1 MRFRLQRFISQLV
14 LSPSV
19 ALVAVFLY
27 GFIGWTVA
35 ISTTNSKASPR
46 FDQFVGLDQYA
57 RLFDTPR
64 WNVAFSNMF
73 LFGFLFLVVTIGLG
87 LLIAILIDQRIRF
100 EGFFRSIVMY
110 PMAMSFVVTGVVWQ
124 WLLSPT
130 LGIQPLVNGWGWESF
145 AIDWLVN
152 PSTVIWA
159 LVIAAFWQGCGMAMA
174 LFLAGLR
181 GVDEDIWKAA
191 AVDGIPAW
199 RVYVFIVIPMLAP
212 VFLTVV
218 VLLSLSIVRA
228 FDLVVALTNGGPGV
242 SSDLPSVF
250 MFDMAFRRTN
260 LGLSAASAVVM
271 LGTVLAILI
280 PYLYVETRERA

>member
-1 MRFRLQRFISQLV
+1 MRFRIQRFVSQLV

-19 ALVAVFLY
+19 PLVVIFLY
-27 GFIGWTVA
+27 GFIAWTAA
-35 ISTTNSKASPR
+35 ISTTNSKAVPK
-46 FDQFVGLDQYA
+46 FDRFVGFGHYV
-57 RLFDTPR
+57 RLFRMPR

-130 LGIQPLVNGWGWESF
+130 LGVRAVVNGLGWESF
-145 AIDWLVN
+145 TIDW
-152 PSTVIWA
+152 PSNSGTVIWA
-159 LVIAAFWQGCGMAMA
+159 LVVAAFWRGRGLAMA

-181 GVDEDIWKAA
+181 GIDEDIWKAA
-191 AVDGIPAW
+191 AVDGIPTW
-199 RVYVFIVIPMLAP
+199 RVYVFIIIPMPAP
-212 VFLTVV
+212 VFLTVI
-218 VLLSLSIVRA
+218 VLQSLAIVRA
-228 FDLVVALTNGGPGV
+228 FDLVAALTAGGPGI
-242 SSDLPSVF
+242 SSDLPAVF
-250 MFDMAFRRTN
+250 VFDMAFRRAN
-260 LGLSAASAVVM
+260 VGLSAASAIVM

-280 PYLYVETRERA
+280 PYLHVETRER

>member
-1 MRFRLQRFISQLV
+1 MRFQLQRYMSQLA

-19 ALVAVFLY
+19 AVLAVFLY
-27 GFIGWTVA
+27 GFIGWTAAV
-35 ISTTNSKASPR
+35 STTNTKMIPR
-46 FDQFVGLDQYA
+46 FDQFVGLEQYG
-57 RLFDTPR
+57 RLLDTNR
-64 WNVAFSNMF
+64 WQVAFSNLF
-73 LFGFLFLVVTIGLG
+73 LFGGLFLLVTIGLG
-87 LLIAILIDQRIRF
+87 LLIAILIDQRIRG

-130 LGIQPLVNGWGWESF
+130 LGIESF
-145 AIDWLVN
+145 VRGLGFTGFTLDWLTN
-152 PSTVIWA
+152 PDTVIWA
-159 LVIAAFWQGCGMAMA
+159 LVVAAFWQGCGLVMA

-181 GVDEDIWKAA
+181 GIDEDIWKAA

-199 RVYVFIVIPMLAP
+199 RVYVYIIIPMLAP
-212 VFLTVV
+212 VFMTVV
-218 VLLSLSIVRA
+218 VLLSLSIVRS
-228 FDLVVALTNGGPGV
+228 FDLVVALTGGGPGV
-242 SSDLPSVF
+242 ASDLPSVF
-250 MFDMAFRRTN
+250 MFDMAFRRSN

>member
-1 MRFRLQRFISQLV
+1 MRLRIQSFMSQLV

-19 ALVAVFLY
+19 ALVAIFLY
-27 GFIGWTVA
+27 GFIAWTAA
-35 ISTTNSKASPR
+35 ISMTNSKASPK
-46 FDQFVGLDQYA
+46 FDQFVGLEQYA
-57 RLFDTPR
+57 RLFETPR

-87 LLIAILIDQRIRF
+87 LLIAILIDQRIRC

-130 LGIQPLVNGWGWESF
+130 LGIQSMVNSWGWEGF
-145 AIDWLVN
+145 TIDWLTN
-152 PSTVIWA
+152 PNTVIWA
-159 LVIAAFWQGCGMAMA
+159 LVVAAFWQGCGMAMA

-191 AVDGIPAW
+191 AVDGIPTW
-199 RVYVFIVIPMLAP
+199 RVYVYIVIPMLAP
-212 VFLTVV
+212 VFLTVI
-218 VLLSLSIVRA
+218 VLQSLSIVRA

-242 SSDLPSVF
+242 ASDLPSVF
-250 MFDMAFRRTN
+250 MFDMAFRRSN

-280 PYLYVETRERA
+280 PYLYVETRERS

>member
-1 MRFRLQRFISQLV
+1 MRLRIRRFISQLV
-14 LSPSV
+14 LSPSL

-35 ISTTNSKASPR
+35 VSTTASKASPR
-46 FDQFVGLDQYA
+46 FDRFVGLEQYV

-73 LFGFLFLVVTIGLG
+73 LFGFLFLVVTIGFG
-87 LLIAILIDQRIRF
+87 LLIAVLIDQRIRF
-100 EGFFRSIVMY
+100 EGVFRSIVMY

-130 LGIQPLVNGWGWESF
+130 LGIQSLVAGWGF
-145 AIDWLVN
+145 TGFHIDWLTN

-159 LVIAAFWQGCGMAMA
+159 LVVAAFWQGCGLAMA

-181 GVDEDIWKAA
+181 GIDEDIWKAA

-199 RVYVFIVIPMLAP
+199 RVYLHIVVPMLAP
-212 VFLTVV
+212 VFLTVI
-218 VLLSLSIVRA
+218 VLQSLAIVRA

-250 MFDMAFRRTN
+250 MFDMAFRRAN

-271 LGTVLAILI
+271 LGTVLAILV
-280 PYLYVETRERA
+280 PYLYVESRERR

>member
-1 MRFRLQRFISQLV
+1 MRLRIQSFMSQLV

-19 ALVAVFLY
+19 ALVAIFLY
-27 GFIGWTVA
+27 GFIAWTAA
-35 ISTTNSKASPR
+35 ISMTNSKASPK
-46 FDQFVGLDQYA
+46 FDQFVGLEQYG

-130 LGIQPLVNGWGWESF
+130 LGIQAVVNGLGWEGF
-145 AIDWLVN
+145 TIDWLSN

-159 LVIAAFWQGCGMAMA
+159 LVVAAFWQGCGMSMA

-191 AVDGIPAW
+191 AVDGIPTW

-218 VLLSLSIVRA
+218 VLQSLSIVRA
-228 FDLVVALTNGGPGV
+228 FDLVLALTAGGPGV
-242 SSDLPSVF
+242 ASDLPAVF
-250 MFDMAFRRTN
+250 MFDMAFRRSN
-260 LGLSAASAVVM
+260 LGLSAASAIVM

-280 PYLYVETRERA
+280 PYLYVETRERS

>member
-1 MRFRLQRFISQLV
+1 MNEESVTHIKPDECAGGINDIVMEQAMAAAAADDHKAVNSRRLDELGFESFRL
-14 LSPSV
+14 
-19 ALVAVFLY
+19 
-27 GFIGWTVA
+27 
-35 ISTTNSKASPR
+35 
-46 FDQFVGLDQYA
+46 
-57 RLFDTPR
+57 
-64 WNVAFSNMF
+64 
-73 LFGFLFLVVTIGLG
+73 
-87 LLIAILIDQRIRF
+87 
-100 EGFFRSIVMY
+100 
-110 PMAMSFVVTGVVWQ
+110 
-124 WLLSPT
+124 
-130 LGIQPLVNGWGWESF
+130 
-145 AIDWLVN
+145 DWLTN
-152 PSTVIWA
+152 PDTVIWA
-159 LVIAAFWQGCGMAMA
+159 LVVAAFWQGCGLVMA

-181 GVDEDIWKAA
+181 GIDEDIWKAA

>member
-1 MRFRLQRFISQLV
+1 MRLRIQHFMSQLV
-14 LSPSV
+14 LAPSV

-27 GFIGWTVA
+27 GFIAWTAA
-35 ISTTNSKASPR
+35 ISMTNSKASPK

-57 RLFDTPR
+57 RLFETPR

-73 LFGFLFLVVTIGLG
+73 LFGFLFLAVTIGLG

-130 LGIQPLVNGWGWESF
+130 LGIQAMVNSWGWEGF
-145 AIDWLVN
+145 VIDWLTN
-152 PSTVIWA
+152 PNTVIWA
-159 LVIAAFWQGCGMAMA
+159 LVVAAFWQGCGMSMA

-181 GVDEDIWKAA
+181 GVDDDIWKAA
-191 AVDGIPAW
+191 AVDGIPTW
-199 RVYVFIVIPMLAP
+199 RVYVYIVIPMLAP
-212 VFLTVV
+212 VFLTVI
-218 VLLSLSIVRA
+218 VLQSLAIVRA

-242 SSDLPSVF
+242 ASDLPSVF
-250 MFDMAFRRTN
+250 MFDMAFRRSN

-280 PYLYVETRERA
+280 PYLYVETRERS

>member
-1 MRFRLQRFISQLV
+1 MRFRFQRFMSQLV

-19 ALVAVFLY
+19 ALVAIFLY
-27 GFIGWTVA
+27 GFIAWTAA
-35 ISTTNSKASPR
+35 ISMTNSKASPK

-57 RLFDTPR
+57 RLFETPR

-130 LGIQPLVNGWGWESF
+130 LGIQAMVNSWGWEGF
-145 AIDWLVN
+145 TIDWLTN
-152 PSTVIWA
+152 PNTVIWA

-191 AVDGIPAW
+191 AVDGIPTW
-199 RVYVFIVIPMLAP
+199 RVYVYIVVPMLAP
-212 VFLTVV
+212 VFLTVI
-218 VLLSLSIVRA
+218 VLQSLAIVRA

-242 SSDLPSVF
+242 ASDLPSVF
-250 MFDMAFRRTN
+250 MFDMAFRRSN

-280 PYLYVETRERA
+280 PYLYVETRERS

>member
-1 MRFRLQRFISQLV
+1 MRLRIQSFMSQLV

-19 ALVAVFLY
+19 ALVAIFLY
-27 GFIGWTVA
+27 GFIAWTTA
-35 ISTTNSKASPR
+35 ISMTNSKASPK
-46 FDQFVGLDQYA
+46 FDQFVGLEQYA
-57 RLFDTPR
+57 RLFETPR

-130 LGIQPLVNGWGWESF
+130 LGIQSMVNSWGWEGF
-145 AIDWLVN
+145 TIDWLTN
-152 PSTVIWA
+152 PNTVIWA
-159 LVIAAFWQGCGMAMA
+159 LVVAAFWQGCGMAMA

-191 AVDGIPAW
+191 AVDGIPTW
-199 RVYVFIVIPMLAP
+199 RVYVYIVIPMLAP
-212 VFLTVV
+212 VFLTVI
-218 VLLSLSIVRA
+218 VLQSLSIVRA

-242 SSDLPSVF
+242 ASDLPSVF
-250 MFDMAFRRTN
+250 MFDMAFRRSN

-280 PYLYVETRERA
+280 PYLYVETRERS